1 MKRGKIF
8 GIKSRGESIH
18 ACPYDPTHVLTNSRI
33 SEHVQKCRDNFFLDM
48 DKKGVPVEYAVCRY
62 SQIHKVPIIEL
73 GYHEEWCP
81 NKDRPVEEILVKE
94 FGKMSQAQALAQAGE
109 GVEEDAIV
117 EPERNEPVRPSQES
131 CPSSLIGGT
140 LPPEDHLLTRELV
153 PGYLNRVRA
162 EQHEKFRKERH
173 EAIKNAYLEPIQRSP
188 VDAVQSTAEAIA
200 QYEEEKKKQERKK
213 QQNAGR
219 KQKFEQD
226 GKHEFWEAFE
236 KRKQE
241 QAALAAQK
249 KKESEDEERKRTG
262 DLN

>member
-33 SEHVQKCRDNFFLDM
+33 NEHVQKCRDNFFLDM

-62 SQIHKVPIIEL
+62 NQMHKVSEIEL
-73 GYHEEWCP
+73 GYHEERCP
-81 NKDRPVEEILVKE
+81 NKDRLGVEVLVKE
-94 FGKMSQAQALAQAGE
+94 IGKMSQAQALGQAAE

-140 LPPEDHLLTRELV
+140 LPQEDHLLTRELV
-153 PGYLNRVRA
+153 PGYLNRVRV
-162 EQHEKFRKERH
+162 EHYEKFKKERH
-173 EAIKNAYLEPIQRSP
+173 EAIKNAYLEPIQRPP
-188 VDAVQSTAEAIA
+188 VLPVQSTAAVIA
-200 QYEEEKKKQERKK
+200 QYEEEKKKQEEREK
-213 QQNAGR
+213 QQNPER
-219 KQKFEQD
+219 KQKFELD
-226 GKHEFWEAFE
+226 GKHDFWDAFE

-249 KKESEDEERKRTG
+249 KKESEERKRTG

>member
-33 SEHVQKCRDNFFLDM
+33 NEHVQKCRDNFFLDM

-62 SQIHKVPIIEL
+62 NQMHKVPEIEL
-73 GYHEEWCP
+73 GYHEESCP
-81 NKDRPVEEILVKE
+81 NKDRLGVEVLIKEI
-94 FGKMSQAQALAQAGE
+94 GKMSQAQAVGQAAE
-109 GVEEDAIV
+109 GVEEDSIV
-117 EPERNEPVRPSQES
+117 EPERNEPERPSQES
-131 CPSSLIGGT
+131 CPASLIGGT

-153 PGYLNRVRA
+153 PDYLNRVRA
-162 EQHEKFRKERH
+162 EHYEKFKKERQ
-173 EAIKNAYLEPIQRSP
+173 AIRNAYLDPIQRPP
-188 VDAVQSTAEAIA
+188 VLPGTSAA
-200 QYEEEKKKQERKK
+200 QYEEEKKKEEERTKQQDAERKK
-213 QQNAGR
+213 KIEENW
-219 KQKFEQD
+219 K
-226 GKHEFWEAFE
+226 EFLEAFE

-249 KKESEDEERKRTG
+249 EKESEERKRTG